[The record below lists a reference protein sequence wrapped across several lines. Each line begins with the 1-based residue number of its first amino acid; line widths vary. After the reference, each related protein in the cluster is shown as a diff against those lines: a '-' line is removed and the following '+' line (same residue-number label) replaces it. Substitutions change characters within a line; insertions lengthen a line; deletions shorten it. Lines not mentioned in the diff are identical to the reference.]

1 MTKPITYYDIKFTT
15 GLCSSPNTWRIR
27 YALNIKG
34 LPYKT
39 EWLSF
44 LEIPKVLEA
53 NGTPKSE
60 SEGYTLPAILDP
72 NTNKA
77 IGDSIPIMEY
87 LDAQYPDTPQL
98 LSAETREAQ
107 LAFINNIGKKV
118 NMTRFPFSIYQIFLI
133 TLPED
138 QGHFRTAREK
148 NFGGRK
154 LEDIEPKDPEER
166 KAKFEAIKG
175 ALDAAAAALEEHAPG
190 KTFYGGDSPVFV
202 DTDLA
207 GTLMCVKNIHGED
220 SELWKFMMAQND
232 GRWVKYVA
240 AMDKYTSGQ

>member
-1 MTKPITYYDIKFTT
+1 MSKPITYYDIKFTT

-34 LPYKT
+34 LQYKT

-53 NGTPKSE
+53 NGTPKTD
-60 SEGYTLPAILDP
+60 EGYTLPAIVDP
-72 NTNKA
+72 NSGKA
-77 IGDSIPIMEY
+77 IQDSIPIMEY

-98 LSAETREAQ
+98 LSAETKEAQ
-107 LAFINNIGKKV
+107 LAFINGVGKKV

-154 LEDIEPKDPEER
+154 LEDIEPQGEKR
-166 KAKFEAIKG
+166 TAQFEAIKA
-175 ALDAAAAALEEHAPG
+175 ALDAAATAFDEHAQG

-207 GTLMCVKNIHGED
+207 GTFMCVKNIHGED
-220 SELWKFMMAQND
+220 SELWKFMISQND
-232 GRWVKYVA
+232 GRWAKYIA
-240 AMDKYTSGQ
+240 AMDKWTSNQ